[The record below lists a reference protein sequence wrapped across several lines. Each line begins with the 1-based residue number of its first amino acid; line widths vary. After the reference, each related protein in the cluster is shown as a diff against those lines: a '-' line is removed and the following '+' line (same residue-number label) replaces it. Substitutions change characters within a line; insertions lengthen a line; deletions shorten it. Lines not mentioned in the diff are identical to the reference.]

1 MKSKIYLFER
11 VPNKDRRFGA
21 APEYYP
27 ATIITGWLRRP
38 ALFTPAQISE
48 AMKRAEE
55 NPEDMPKP
63 TRWERLRA
71 WLRGLKVQR

>member
-1 MKSKIYLFER
+1 MNQIDTNQR

-27 ATIITGWLRRP
+27 AYILVGDKYHP
-38 ALFTPAQISE
+38 ALFTWNQIE
-48 AMKRAEE
+48 DAIRRAEA

-63 TRWERLRA
+63 TFWQRIKA
-71 WLRGLKVQR
+71 WFWA

>member
-1 MKSKIYLFER
+1 MKSRIDLAEK
-11 VPNKDRRFGA
+11 VDNKEFRFGQA
-21 APEYYP
+21 LEYYP
-27 ATIITGWLRRP
+27 ATIITGIRRRP

-71 WLRGLKVQR
+71 WLVAR

>member
-1 MKSKIYLFER
+1 MRSKLDLSER

-21 APEYYP
+21 ALEYYP
-27 ATIITGWLRRP
+27 AQIVTGFLRRH

-48 AMKRAEE
+48 AMRRAEE

-63 TRWERLRA
+63 THWERLRA
-71 WLRGLKVQR
+71 WLVAR

>member
-1 MKSKIYLFER
+1 MRSKLDLAER

-21 APEYYP
+21 AMEYYP
-27 ATIITGWLRRP
+27 AQIVTGFLRRP

-55 NPEDMPKP
+55 NHEDMPKP

-71 WLRGLKVQR
+71 WLVAR